1 MVNFRSKTKN
11 LSQEDLFNFSELF
24 KLMKPRVM
32 SLVIFTCAVGLLTA
46 PNVIPNKDAIIGI
59 LLGAAGALN
68 MWYESDLDAL
78 MTRTCLRPIPAGK
91 VNKNQALI
99 LGVTLSIV
107 SVITLDYFANRISA
121 ALLLFTILFYVFVYT
136 IWLKRKTPQNI
147 VIGGIAGALPPVIGW
162 TIATNSISI
171 EPLTF
176 FLIIFF
182 WTPSH
187 FWALSLYKSDDY
199 KKAKI
204 PMLPLTNGI
213 ESTKINIFVY
223 SLLMLP
229 VIIFPYV
236 INFVGLIFL
245 IPSLI
250 LTLYYNYLCY
260 ELYKF
265 KKNKFDAK
273 KAKSIFVMDLTGKVL
288 INNKDATDASPHQ
301 VHEMGVAHVPED
313 RERDGLVASYSI
325 ADNLVLNRFDEAEF
339 SRRGVRQSGPIKKL
353 AGSLVD
359 KFDVRTPSIETR
371 AGSLSGGNKQKL
383 VIARELAWEPE
394 LLIAAQPTR
403 GVDVGSIEFIH
414 NQIVQARDN
423 GAAVLLVSAELDEVL
438 GLADRV
444 AVIYAGKI
452 VAV

>member
-11 LSQEDLFNFSELF
+11 LRQEDLFNFSELF

-59 LLGAAGALN
+59 LLVSLGAGAAGALN

-107 SVITLDYFANRISA
+107 SVILLDYFSNRISA
-121 ALLLFTILFYVFVYT
+121 GLLLFTILFYVFVYT

-162 TIATNSISI
+162 TIATNSISV
-171 EPLTF
+171 EPLAF

-213 ESTKINIFVY
+213 ESTKLNIFVY

-229 VIIFPYV
+229 VIILPYA

-245 IPSLI
+245 VPSLI

-265 KKNKFDAK
+265 KRNKFDAK
-273 KAKSIFVMDLTGKVL
+273 KAKSIFG
-288 INNKDATDASPHQ
+288 
-301 VHEMGVAHVPED
+301 
-313 RERDGLVASYSI
+313 YSI
-325 ADNLVLNRFDEAEF
+325 LYLFLVFVLFL
-339 SRRGVRQSGPIKKL
+339 I
-353 AGSLVD
+353 D
-359 KFDVRTPSIETR
+359 KI
-371 AGSLSGGNKQKL
+371 L
-383 VIARELAWEPE
+383 
-394 LLIAAQPTR
+394 
-403 GVDVGSIEFIH
+403 
-414 NQIVQARDN
+414 
-423 GAAVLLVSAELDEVL
+423 
-438 GLADRV
+438 
-444 AVIYAGKI
+444 
-452 VAV
+452 